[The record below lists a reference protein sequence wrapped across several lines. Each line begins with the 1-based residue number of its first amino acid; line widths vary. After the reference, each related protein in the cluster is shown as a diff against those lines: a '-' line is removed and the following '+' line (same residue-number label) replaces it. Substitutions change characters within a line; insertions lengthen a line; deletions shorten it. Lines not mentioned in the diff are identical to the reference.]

1 MEVVNPP
8 QMTDIHAIAFYEE
21 HLSYV
26 EGFGLSNLDR
36 EDRILFRKGK
46 KLIEDALAA
55 QNSKQERIPF
65 TEDEIAPVLEE
76 YLISY
81 TMDGQS
87 KVFDRRVA
95 ARTMQQFR
103 KDPVAS
109 AMGLHGQIV
118 FLDKENKTIVKSFD
132 RTGKTLKEMLKRYN
146 ESIGYDRFNIED

>member
-1 MEVVNPP
+1 
-8 QMTDIHAIAFYEE
+8 MTNTAAIAFYEE
-21 HLSYV
+21 NLTYV
-26 EGFGLSNLDR
+26 EAFGLSNLDR
-36 EDRILFRKGK
+36 EDRILFRQGK

-65 TEDEIAPVLEE
+65 TEEEIGPVLEE

-81 TMDGQS
+81 TIDGQS
-87 KVFDRRVA
+87 KVFDRRIA
-95 ARTMQQFR
+95 ARSMQPFR

-118 FLDKENKTIVKSFD
+118 FLDKENKSIVKSFD

-146 ESIGYDRFNIED
+146 ETVGYDRFNIED

>member
-1 MEVVNPP
+1 MI
-8 QMTDIHAIAFYEE
+8 TSDAIAFYEE
-21 HLSYV
+21 NLSYV
-26 EGFGLSNLDR
+26 EAFGLSNLDR
-36 EDRILFRKGK
+36 EDRILFRVGK
-46 KLIEDALAA
+46 KLIEDALNA
-55 QNSKQERIPF
+55 QQSKNERIPF
-65 TEDEIAPVLEE
+65 TEEEIAPVLEE

>member
-1 MEVVNPP
+1 
-8 QMTDIHAIAFYEE
+8 MTNTAAIAFYEE
-21 HLSYV
+21 NLTYV
-26 EGFGLSNLDR
+26 EAFGLSNLDR
-36 EDRILFRKGK
+36 EDRILFRQGK

-65 TEDEIAPVLEE
+65 TEEEIAPVLEE

-81 TMDGQS
+81 TIDGQS
-87 KVFDRRVA
+87 KVFDRRIA
-95 ARTMQQFR
+95 ARSMQPFR

-118 FLDKENKTIVKSFD
+118 FLDKENKSIVKSFD

-146 ESIGYDRFNIED
+146 ETVGYDRFNIED

>member
-1 MEVVNPP
+1 MI
-8 QMTDIHAIAFYEE
+8 TSDAIAFYEE
-21 HLSYV
+21 NLSYV
-26 EGFGLSNLDR
+26 DAFGLSNLDR
-36 EDRILFRKGK
+36 EDRILFRVGK
-46 KLIEDALAA
+46 KLIEDALNA
-55 QNSKQERIPF
+55 QQSKNERIPF

>member
-1 MEVVNPP
+1 M
-8 QMTDIHAIAFYEE
+8 
-21 HLSYV
+21 
-26 EGFGLSNLDR
+26 
-36 EDRILFRKGK
+36 
-46 KLIEDALAA
+46 
-55 QNSKQERIPF
+55 
-65 TEDEIAPVLEE
+65 
-76 YLISY
+76 
-81 TMDGQS
+81 
-87 KVFDRRVA
+87 FDRRVA